1 MILSVAALTAVLLWS
16 TAGPRAL
23 RVFRTGLGAS
33 ARAMLGLWTLSTV
46 TWLLTCAVLLVTL
59 ATRVMG
65 PGVKAFAV
73 ACVDLFQAVHQNG
86 AESGIAAA
94 GLLGFAGL
102 ARLSWT
108 AVRRRRARRAWTREH
123 GRALAAD
130 GRRRTLHLDRVWL
143 LERPEPAAYCMPG
156 RGFGIVVTRGA
167 LDRLTGPELRA
178 VLAHERAHLRGRHH
192 LLVTWTRLLDTAFPG
207 VPLLRAAAREVP
219 ELVEWAADDRAAREA
234 GPHALAH
241 ALGIMATSE
250 ASGAGGSEPVLSAAG
265 ACPVRRV
272 RRQVQPAERSAG
284 WAATT
289 GAALVVVLPLA
300 LAVLATVLN
309 VAVPHCDC
317 VG

>member
-1 MILSVAALTAVLLWS
+1 MTLSVAALAAVLLWS
-16 TAGPRAL
+16 VAGPRAL
-23 RVFRTGLGAS
+23 RAFQSAWGAG
-33 ARAMLGLWTLSTV
+33 ARAMLALWTLTTV
-46 TWLLTCAVLLVTL
+46 AWLLACAVLLATL
-59 ATRVMG
+59 TTREMG
-65 PGVKAFAV
+65 PGAKAFIA

-94 GLLGFAGL
+94 GLLGAAGL
-102 ARLSWT
+102 TRLSWT

-123 GRALAAD
+123 GRALAAS
-130 GRRRTLHLDRVWL
+130 GQRRILHLDRVWL
-143 LERPEPAAYCMPG
+143 LEHPEPAAYCMPG

-178 VLAHERAHLRGRHH
+178 VLAHERAHLSGRHH

-219 ELVEWAADDRAAREA
+219 ELVEWAADDRAARET

-241 ALGIMATSE
+241 ALGILAASQTS
-250 ASGAGGSEPVLSAAG
+250 GPEPALSATG

-272 RRQVQPAERSAG
+272 RRQVQPAGPSAG
-284 WAATT
+284 WAAIA
-289 GAALVVVLPLA
+289 GAALVVVLPLV

>member
-1 MILSVAALTAVLLWS
+1 MTWSVAALAAVLLWS
-16 TAGPRAL
+16 VAGPRAL
-23 RVFRTGLGAS
+23 RAFQLRRGAS
-33 ARAMLGLWTLSTV
+33 ARAMLGLWTLATV
-46 TWLLTCAVLLVTL
+46 TWLLACAVLLATL

-65 PGVKAFAV
+65 PGVKAFVA

-94 GLLGFAGL
+94 GLLGAAGT

-123 GRALAAD
+123 GRTLAAS

-143 LERPEPAAYCMPG
+143 LERPEPAAYCVPG
-156 RGFGIVVTRGA
+156 RGVGIVVTRGA

-178 VLAHERAHLRGRHH
+178 VLAHERAHLSGRHH

-207 VPLLRAAAREVP
+207 VPLLRAATREVP
-219 ELVEWAADDRAAREA
+219 ELVEWAADDRAAREI

-241 ALGIMATSE
+241 ALGIMAS
-250 ASGAGGSEPVLSAAG
+250 SGTGGPDPALSATG

-272 RRQVQPAERSAG
+272 RRQVQPPEPPAG
-284 WAATT
+284 WAAHA

-300 LAVLATVLN
+300 LTVLATVLN
-309 VAVPHCDC
+309 VALPHCDC

>member
-1 MILSVAALTAVLLWS
+1 MTWSVAALAAVVLWS
-16 TAGPRAL
+16 AAGARAL
-23 RVFRTGLGAS
+23 RAFQLRAGAT
-33 ARAMLGLWTLSTV
+33 ARAMLALWTLATV
-46 TWLLTCAVLLVTL
+46 TWLLACAVLLATL

-65 PGVKAFAV
+65 PGVKAFVA

-86 AESGIAAA
+86 AASGVAAA
-94 GLLGFAGL
+94 GLLGTAGL

-108 AVRRRRARRAWTREH
+108 AVRRRRTRRAQAREH
-123 GRALAAD
+123 GRALAA
-130 GRRRTLHLDRVWL
+130 GGHRRTLHLDRVWL
-143 LERPEPAAYCMPG
+143 VEHPEPAAYCMPG
-156 RGFGIVVTRGA
+156 RGLGIVVTRGA

-178 VLAHERAHLRGRHH
+178 VLAHERAHLRGHHH

-241 ALGIMATSE
+241 ALGIMA
-250 ASGAGGSEPVLSAAG
+250 ASGARGPDPALSAAG

-272 RRQVQPAERSAG
+272 RRQVQPPGPPAG
-284 WAATT
+284 WAAHA

-300 LAVLATVLN
+300 LAVLATALN
-309 VAVPHCDC
+309 VVVPYCEC